1 MKSEFALAFNQICA
15 EYDLPRDVV
24 LDAVRAA
31 MLSAYRRDWDV
42 GPNQNMTAE
51 INLETGLARIYLEKE
66 VVSSEE
72 DVGDEKTQ
80 VALEA
85 IQKRKPHAEV
95 GDEVMVDVT
104 PDNFG
109 RIAAQTA
116 KQVITQRLREA
127 ERESQFHRF
136 SRQENE
142 IIIGTVQS
150 IKPHGVTLHLERTE
164 EALMPRREQIPSERY
179 RLHQKIRVYVLQVK
193 RSPRGPEIIVSR
205 SHPLMLRRLLELEV
219 PEIRN
224 GQVEVKAI
232 AREAGGRSKVAVTT
246 DQSGLDPVGACIGMR
261 GIRVQTISRELSD
274 ERIDVVE
281 WNEDTATFIGNAL
294 SMDVLDVTLDELNPN
309 GRTASVMVR
318 DDQLSLAIGRA
329 GQNARLAAKL
339 TGWRVDIR
347 GITEAT
353 MWALEKIN
361 ATPDMVENIDR
372 EAASLIPQLAG
383 IMREH
388 QEHNY
393 SYTDEEQRMVRTVV
407 RAIHRAF
414 LRRRDKERPEVKQ
427 LRKRRSA
434 QRRAEE
440 ERIAAAKEAL
450 ERVPREAYDLTI
462 MELDLPEK
470 VKQHLTNS
478 GLKNAGEVMER
489 LAIGDEELLMLTG
502 IGVRALSEIKQ
513 AIETSDLSFLEREP
527 EAVVLEEAEEAEEA
541 AEVEIEEA
549 ADVEAVEEV
558 EEEVAAE
565 VEEIEEEIEI
575 EEAGEEVVSEAVE
588 EAEPEP
594 ESDSLL
600 VEEAEEI
607 AERIAEEVEEEE
619 AKAEVE
625 EEEAAEPE
633 LEKIFGG
640 EKPSLADKFK
650 DYEYDYEEEE
660 LFEEKDKKKEKK
672 RTKPGP
678 TLIYDEET
686 GEMIP
691 IRRRHR
697 KFDEVWDEYLDEL

>member
-66 VVSSEE
+66 IVVSEE

-85 IQKRKPHAEV
+85 IRKRKPQAEV

-193 RSPRGPEIIVSR
+193 RSPRGPDIIVSR

-232 AREAGGRSKVAVTT
+232 AREAGGRSKIAVTT

-281 WNEDTATFIGNAL
+281 WSADTATFIGNAL

-372 EAASLIPQLAG
+372 EAASLIPQLAS

-393 SYTDEEQRMVRTVV
+393 SYTDEEQRIVRTVV
-407 RAIHRAF
+407 KAVHKAF

-470 VKQHLTNS
+470 VKQHLIDS

-513 AIETSDLSFLEREP
+513 AIETSNLSFLEPEPEP
-527 EAVVLEEAEEAEEA
+527 EAVVLEEAGAAEEA
-541 AEVEIEEA
+541 AELEIEEA
-549 ADVEAVEEV
+549 ADVEAVEE
-558 EEEVAAE
+558 EVAAE
-565 VEEIEEEIEI
+565 VEEIEIEEEEI
-575 EEAGEEVVSEAVE
+575 VSEAVE

-594 ESDSLL
+594 GSLL

-619 AKAEVE
+619 AEAEGE
-625 EEEAAEPE
+625 AEEAAEPE
-633 LEKIFGG
+633 LEKLFGG
-640 EKPSLADKFK
+640 EEPSLADKFK
-650 DYEYDYEEEE
+650 DYEYDYDEEE

>member
-15 EYDLPRDVV
+15 EYSLPRDVV

-31 MLSAYRRDWDV
+31 MMSAYRRDWDV
-42 GPNQNMTAE
+42 GPNQNMTAD

-66 VVSSEE
+66 VVASEE
-72 DVGDEKTQ
+72 EVEDQKTQ
-80 VALEA
+80 VLLEE
-85 IQKRKPHAEV
+85 IRKRKPQVEV

-193 RSPRGPEIIVSR
+193 RSSRGPEIIVSR

-224 GQVEVKAI
+224 GQVEIKAI
-232 AREAGGRSKVAVTT
+232 AREAGGRSKVAVTS
-246 DQSGLDPVGACIGMR
+246 DEPGLDPVGACIGMR

-281 WNEDTATFIGNAL
+281 WNDDPAVFIGNAL

-353 MWALEKIN
+353 MWALGKIN
-361 ATPDMVENIDR
+361 ATPDIVEDIGRN
-372 EAASLIPQLAG
+372 AASLIPQLAN
-383 IMREH
+383 IMKEH
-388 QEHNY
+388 QEHNF
-393 SYTDEEQRMVRTVV
+393 SYTDEEQRVVRTVV
-407 RAIHRAF
+407 KAVHKSF

-440 ERIAAAKEAL
+440 ERIAAAKQAL

-462 MELDLPEK
+462 MDLDLPAK
-470 VKQHLTNS
+470 VKQHLAES
-478 GLKNAGEVMER
+478 GLKNVGEVMER

-502 IGVRALSEIKQ
+502 IGVRALGEIKQ
-513 AIETSDLSFLEREP
+513 AIEASSLRFLEPEPEPEP
-527 EAVVLEEAEEAEEA
+527 EAVVAEEIEAAEEGEEVVESAEVEVAEAVAEEA
-541 AEVEIEEA
+541 V
-549 ADVEAVEEV
+549 
-558 EEEVAAE
+558 AE
-565 VEEIEEEIEI
+565 VEEIEEEIVPEI
-575 EEAGEEVVSEAVE
+575 AEEI
-588 EAEPEP
+588 EPEP
-594 ESDSLL
+594 TPEPESLL
-600 VEEAEEI
+600 VEEAEQI
-607 AERIAEEVEEEE
+607 AERIAEEVEEEAAE
-619 AKAEVE
+619 AEAEA
-625 EEEAAEPE
+625 EEAAEPE
-633 LEKIFGG
+633 PEPEMEKIFGD

-691 IRRRHR
+691 VRRRHR

>member
-31 MLSAYRRDWDV
+31 MVSAYRRDWDV

-51 INLETGLARIYLEKE
+51 INLETGLARIYLGKE
-66 VVSSEE
+66 AVASEE
-72 DVGDEKTQ
+72 DVADEKTQ
-80 VALEA
+80 VSLKE
-85 IQKRKPHAEV
+85 IKKRKPHAEV

-224 GQVEVKAI
+224 GQVEIKAI

-281 WNEDTATFIGNAL
+281 WSADTATFIGNAL

-383 IMREH
+383 IMSEH

-393 SYTDEEQRMVRTVV
+393 SYTDEEQRIVRTVV
-407 RAIHRAF
+407 KAVHKAF

-440 ERIAAAKEAL
+440 ERIAAAREAL
-450 ERVPREAYDLTI
+450 ERVPREAYDLPI

-470 VKQHLTNS
+470 VKQHLTDS

-502 IGVRALSEIKQ
+502 IGVRALGEIKQ
-513 AIETSDLSFLEREP
+513 AIEASSLSFLEPEP
-527 EAVVLEEAEEAEEA
+527 EAVVLEEAEAAEEA
-541 AEVEIEEA
+541 AEIEEA
-549 ADVEAVEEV
+549 ADVEAVEEEAV
-558 EEEVAAE
+558 AE
-565 VEEIEEEIEI
+565 VEEIEIEEEEI
-575 EEAGEEVVSEAVE
+575 VSEAVE

-594 ESDSLL
+594 GSLL

-619 AKAEVE
+619 AEAEGE
-625 EEEAAEPE
+625 AEEAAEPE
-633 LEKIFGG
+633 LEKIFG
-640 EKPSLADKFK
+640 EDKPSLADKFK
-650 DYEYDYEEEE
+650 DYEYDYDDEE

-678 TLIYDEET
+678 TLIYDEES

>member
-15 EYDLPRDVV
+15 EYGLPRDVV

-31 MLSAYRRDWDV
+31 MMSAYRRDWDV
-42 GPNQNMTAE
+42 GPNQNMTAD

-66 VVSSEE
+66 VVASEE
-72 DVGDEKTQ
+72 EVEDQKTH
-80 VALEA
+80 VLLEE
-85 IQKRKPHAEV
+85 IRKRKPQVEV

-224 GQVEVKAI
+224 GQVEIKAI
-232 AREAGGRSKVAVTT
+232 AREAGGRSKVAVTS
-246 DQSGLDPVGACIGMR
+246 DEPGLDPVGACIGMR

-281 WNEDTATFIGNAL
+281 WSDDPAAFIANAL

-309 GRTASVMVR
+309 GRTAAVMVR

-361 ATPDMVENIDR
+361 ATPDIVEDIGR
-372 EAASLIPQLAG
+372 QAASLIPQLAN
-383 IMREH
+383 IMKEH
-388 QEHNY
+388 QEHNL
-393 SYTDEEQRMVRTVV
+393 SYTDEEQRVVRTIIKAV
-407 RAIHRAF
+407 HQAF

-440 ERIAAAKEAL
+440 ERIAAAKQAL
-450 ERVPREAYDLTI
+450 ERVPREAYELTI
-462 MELDLPEK
+462 MELDLSAK
-470 VKQHLTNS
+470 VKQHLAESN
-478 GLKNAGEVMER
+478 LKNVGEVMER

-502 IGVRALSEIKQ
+502 IGVRALGEIKQ
-513 AIETSDLSFLEREP
+513 AIETSSLSFLEPEP
-527 EAVVLEEAEEAEEA
+527 EPEPVVAEEIEA
-541 AEVEIEEA
+541 AEEVVEA
-549 ADVEAVEEV
+549 A
-558 EEEVAAE
+558 
-565 VEEIEEEIEI
+565 EIEI
-575 EEAGEEVVSEAVE
+575 EEAEVAVAEEAIAEVAEIE
-588 EAEPEP
+588 EEIAPEVAEELEPAPTAEPE
-594 ESDSLL
+594 SLL
-600 VEEAEEI
+600 VEEAEKI
-607 AERIAEEVEEEE
+607 AERIAEEVEEEAAE
-619 AKAEVE
+619 A
-625 EEEAAEPE
+625 EAAEAE
-633 LEKIFGG
+633 
-640 EKPSLADKFK
+640 
-650 DYEYDYEEEE
+650 
-660 LFEEKDKKKEKK
+660 
-672 RTKPGP
+672 
-678 TLIYDEET
+678 
-686 GEMIP
+686 
-691 IRRRHR
+691 
-697 KFDEVWDEYLDEL
+697 

>member
-15 EYDLPRDVV
+15 EYGLPRDVV
-24 LDAVRAA
+24 LDAVRMA
-31 MLSAYRRDWDV
+31 MMSAYRRDWDV
-42 GPNQNMTAE
+42 GPNQNMTAD

-66 VVSSEE
+66 VVASEQ
-72 DVGDEKTQ
+72 DVDDEKTHVSLQ
-80 VALEA
+80 E
-85 IQKRKPHAEV
+85 IQKRKPQVQV

-164 EALMPRREQIPSERY
+164 EAVMPRREQIPSERY

-193 RSPRGPEIIVSR
+193 RSSRGPEIIVSR

-224 GQVEVKAI
+224 GQVEIKAI
-232 AREAGGRSKVAVTT
+232 AREAGGRSKVAVTS
-246 DQSGLDPVGACIGMR
+246 DEPGLDPVGACIGMR

-274 ERIDVVE
+274 ERIDVVA
-281 WNEDTATFIGNAL
+281 WSDDPATFIGNAL
-294 SMDVLDVTLDELNPN
+294 SMDVLDVTLDELNPS

-353 MWALEKIN
+353 MWALEQIN
-361 ATPDMVENIDR
+361 AAPDMVARISRD
-372 EAASLIPQLAG
+372 AASLIPQLAG

-388 QEHNY
+388 QGNNY
-393 SYTDEEQRMVRTVV
+393 SYTDEEQRVVRTVV
-407 RAIHRAF
+407 RAVHQAV
-414 LRRRDKERPEVKQ
+414 LKRRDKERPEAKL

-434 QRRAEE
+434 QQKAEE
-440 ERIAAAKEAL
+440 KRIAAAREAL
-450 ERVPREAYDLTI
+450 ERVPRAAYDLTI
-462 MELDLPEK
+462 MGLDLPDK
-470 VKQHLTNS
+470 VKQHLTDS

-502 IGVRALSEIKQ
+502 IGIRALGDIKQ
-513 AIETSDLSFLEREP
+513 AIAASDLSFLTP
-527 EAVVLEEAEEAEEA
+527 EAP
-541 AEVEIEEA
+541 
-549 ADVEAVEEV
+549 
-558 EEEVAAE
+558 
-565 VEEIEEEIEI
+565 EEIEEVAEAEEVAEIESEVVEEVVAVEAVAEEAVAEAIPDEI
-575 EEAGEEVVSEAVE
+575 EEEEVVVE
-588 EAEPEP
+588 DAEVAEIVEEPEP
-594 ESDSLL
+594 ASDALL

-607 AERIAEEVEEEE
+607 AERIAQEV
-619 AKAEVE
+619 
-625 EEEAAEPE
+625 EEEAAEAEEAAKAAVEPE
-633 LEKIFGG
+633 PEKIFGAK
-640 EKPSLADKFK
+640 ESSLADKFK

-660 LFEEKDKKKEKK
+660 LFEEKTKKQEKK

-691 IRRRHR
+691 IRRRHQR
-697 KFDEVWDEYLDEL
+697 FEEVWDEYLDEL